1 MWAGTAV
8 PALPFPAVDTGLTGQ
23 KMAGRQA
30 AAAVLC
36 FSEKKKTVSPL
47 CVSLFVWQ
55 VGPKVQQVPH
65 DSATSDPVE

>member
-1 MWAGTAV
+1 MRAGTAV

-47 CVSLFVWQ
+47 SVSLSFYGKWAQ
-55 VGPKVQQVPH
+55 KCSRSRMTAP
-65 DSATSDPVE
+65 